1 VELAVVA
8 PFLVFLALGTVDF
21 GRYAKESISVNN
33 ASRNGAY
40 FGSVDTNPPA
50 ALPDQAG
57 IKNAVLQDLQTVEG
71 VTSAD
76 VTVTSSFRT
85 DAESYQLVS
94 VTVSVPFKTLY
105 GFPTAGV
112 TLAQT
117 CEMRMRPDQSRTD
130 GK

>member
-21 GRYAKESISVNN
+21 GRYAKASVSVNN
-33 ASRNGAY
+33 AVRNGAY
-40 FGSVDTNPPA
+40 YGSTSPA
-50 ALPDQAG
+50 ASTDTVG
-57 IKNAVLQDLQTVEG
+57 IKNSVLQDLQTVEG

-76 VTVTSSFRT
+76 VTVTSSTRA

-94 VTVSVPFKTLY
+94 VTVSVPYKTLY

-117 CEMRMRPDQSRTD
+117 CEMRIRPDQSRTD